1 MQLGFSVTKVSLN
14 NKFLCDPL
22 PGVESTLSEAT
33 NSDVKA
39 ILRSDEW
46 FEDPIPKPKRMITQ
60 FVLLFIRYT
69 IGETSFD

>member
-14 NKFLCDPL
+14 NTFLCDPL

-46 FEDPIPKPKRMITQ
+46 FEDPYRN
-60 FVLLFIRYT
+60 LS
-69 IGETSFD
+69 G